1 MVINVPWSYTPKHW
15 LLQQLM
21 AIGKETSNPLIF
33 NDSPLTGVNT
43 PGSDENRY
51 ET

>member
-1 MVINVPWSYTPKHW
+1 MVINVPWSYTPKH
-15 LLQQLM
+15 LATPVVM